1 MNIALLT
8 GATSGIGKAICNM
21 LLNDGFCV
29 YGIGRD
35 FSKIPDICAR
45 ENFHSITC
53 DLLDT
58 KNLSN
63 IIKELTKM
71 VSFTHFIHSAG
82 VGYFGDR
89 KSVV

>member
-58 KNLSN
+58 KNGFLH
-63 IIKELTKM
+63 
-71 VSFTHFIHSAG
+71 SFYSQCWSRILWST
-82 VGYFGDR
+82 
-89 KSVV
+89 

>member
-58 KNLSN
+58 K
-63 IIKELTKM
+63 K
-71 VSFTHFIHSAG
+71 
-82 VGYFGDR
+82 R
-89 KSVV
+89 KAFLYRKQTRILICS